1 MARPVPAPETLRWL
15 RGTDALGS
23 ELDLLVDPLP
33 GITLFDLGGL
43 QVALED
49 MLGVSVDVLVPKD
62 LPPALRIQ
70 VLAEAVPV

>member
-15 RGTDALGS
+15 RGTDALS
-23 ELDLLVDPLP
+23 SDLDLLVDPLP
-33 GITLFDLGGL
+33 GTTLFDLGGL
-43 QVALED
+43 PLALED

-62 LPPALRIQ
+62 LPPALRIK